1 MATAVLLLA
10 SFIVLIG
17 AMLLSQATQGVGAI
31 AVGLFLAVIGRVLQA
46 RAPRRGLEAP
56 RLEVRNPGI

>member
-17 AMLLSQATQGVGAI
+17 ALLLSQATQGVGAI

-46 RAPRRGLEAP
+46 RAQHAELLK
-56 RLEVRNPGI
+56 RLEGR